1 MVQRHPAGP
10 GVAAHDHPH
19 ADADASG
26 ASDATAPLEPWEGV
40 SDIPLEIRTLRYMMF
55 EPLENFA
62 WDQPASLPVE
72 LFKPELGLIVTQNR
86 EIVVDRYGNPHE
98 MYVRTQPTGGGRGAF
113 IIQRSTGDV
122 WRLYTRLGFVDRAEF
137 QATIPLPDSDHHP
150 PGLSFMYDLI
160 GDHVMSPEE
169 ITAVERQIR
178 ATKAAVR
185 RAAGPPGWARQAY
198 TRLQR
203 RRGGTRSGAS
213 TTGEGPG
220 AGQRGEGTGGGGE
233 SDTAEPGTGQTD
245 QGPATEPPTDQG
257 TGEGEDVAGGTSAA
271 PPGTPGVD
279 RPYTEDE
286 RRQRVTT
293 SLKMNNDGRPVV
305 EVSVD
310 RAKGTV
316 PMRSGESDEDLDR
329 RIAELEQ
336 QLADSRDPS
345 QSIGIQGGPRTAS
358 VAARGP
364 AGTGG
369 GREVATEEAQRTGAR
384 GEGAPDEMI
393 PGASIANHPPWP
405 ARLELYGMGDITK
418 PLTTVVGAAN
428 QAAMILDRGSDV
440 FDYFQR
446 ISYSWELIDVTGKSA
461 AERRA
466 APSQARFGSGTVIGP
481 ASGQW
486 RHIVRTQENILEDI
500 EAESWPERA
509 AAWQL
514 IGLSAGI
521 RTIGSV
527 ISSVVSFLTQPQHER
542 SIAWGQKGEFI
553 LRAVAT
559 PVPSDEAKED
569 PDHHVIRGSSIK
581 CIPMRVAQINE
592 LATEINDREQ
602 TELERLEADLAAAK
616 ADPARAGEVDE
627 LQRRVDAMKAASR
640 ETATGRISRTVTDL
654 ARQVRFLEILQE
666 NEAPHALDNA
676 DAIKRRYELTQDAYV
691 ELLEF
696 AVGLA
701 FQGYSARAL
710 LPQMRTSLA
719 ALRKQDVQ
727 AARWSFEIKRVEGDP
742 GTRRTNYR
750 PQMTL
755 VSEENGQ
762 AIPMIAMLGE
772 ANDSTDANQHWILF
786 DVTSDKTQ
794 RRYHGYS
801 TQDGRAGTIEAI
813 RNAFVDFRENAE
825 YGRGSIAIR
834 LPPNL
839 HEDVG
844 FTVPIESTMRA
855 APGETARWMQRLQDL
870 AMAAGIAALVVAA
883 FVTGGAALAIGLG
896 VVGGLAGGAVAV
908 HRMSN
913 RAEGDRL
920 RLDYDTFVDILGIV
934 GAVAAVVGPIASAA
948 AAVGRATVLAAR
960 EAGDVA
966 RVIRAATWVQ
976 HAEMTARGLHIFGI
990 VQNVGQI
997 VIQVP
1002 YEIVR
1007 QFEEIDKEE
1016 AQNPTGSSP
1025 GQRRARRAMVLL
1037 NGFQSGAIAVVSLGQ
1052 SLVDPA
1058 PRVTSDAEIYAH
1070 AAAAA
1075 GRTPADTPPQVAPG
1089 ADRPPTVPSPDAPTP
1104 TVPTVTDAPTVPDAR
1119 YWAASAP
1126 GWRPGNPRAPD
1137 PCRPATRGRPSGT
1150 RRRRAAARQPPV
1162 RR

>member
-1 MVQRHPAGP
+1 
-10 GVAAHDHPH
+10 
-19 ADADASG
+19 
-26 ASDATAPLEPWEGV
+26 
-40 SDIPLEIRTLRYMMF
+40 MF

-233 SDTAEPGTGQTD
+233 SDTVEPGTGQTD

-257 TGEGEDVAGGTSAA
+257 TGEGEEVAGGTSAA

-428 QAAMILDRGSDV
+428 QAAMILNRGSDV

-446 ISYSWELIDVTGKSA
+446 ISYSWELIDVTGKSD

-466 APSQARFGSGTVIGP
+466 APSQARFHSGTVIGP

-527 ISSVVSFLTQPQHER
+527 ISSFVSLLTQPQNER

-602 TELERLEADLAAAK
+602 TELQRLEADLAAAK
-616 ADPARAGEVDE
+616 ADPATSERSRRAPAPC
-627 LQRRVDAMKAASR
+627 RRVARRPVGTRRPGGSR
-640 ETATGRISRTVTDL
+640 GPS
-654 ARQVRFLEILQE
+654 
-666 NEAPHALDNA
+666 P
-676 DAIKRRYELTQDAYV
+676 
-691 ELLEF
+691 
-696 AVGLA
+696 
-701 FQGYSARAL
+701 
-710 LPQMRTSLA
+710 TSLA
-719 ALRKQDVQ
+719 R
-727 AARWSFEIKRVEGDP
+727 
-742 GTRRTNYR
+742 
-750 PQMTL
+750 
-755 VSEENGQ
+755 
-762 AIPMIAMLGE
+762 
-772 ANDSTDANQHWILF
+772 
-786 DVTSDKTQ
+786 
-794 RRYHGYS
+794 
-801 TQDGRAGTIEAI
+801 
-813 RNAFVDFRENAE
+813 
-825 YGRGSIAIR
+825 
-834 LPPNL
+834 
-839 HEDVG
+839 
-844 FTVPIESTMRA
+844 
-855 APGETARWMQRLQDL
+855 
-870 AMAAGIAALVVAA
+870 
-883 FVTGGAALAIGLG
+883 
-896 VVGGLAGGAVAV
+896 
-908 HRMSN
+908 
-913 RAEGDRL
+913 
-920 RLDYDTFVDILGIV
+920 
-934 GAVAAVVGPIASAA
+934 
-948 AAVGRATVLAAR
+948 
-960 EAGDVA
+960 
-966 RVIRAATWVQ
+966 
-976 HAEMTARGLHIFGI
+976 
-990 VQNVGQI
+990 
-997 VIQVP
+997 
-1002 YEIVR
+1002 
-1007 QFEEIDKEE
+1007 
-1016 AQNPTGSSP
+1016 
-1025 GQRRARRAMVLL
+1025 
-1037 NGFQSGAIAVVSLGQ
+1037 
-1052 SLVDPA
+1052 
-1058 PRVTSDAEIYAH
+1058 
-1070 AAAAA
+1070 
-1075 GRTPADTPPQVAPG
+1075 
-1089 ADRPPTVPSPDAPTP
+1089 
-1104 TVPTVTDAPTVPDAR
+1104 
-1119 YWAASAP
+1119 
-1126 GWRPGNPRAPD
+1126 
-1137 PCRPATRGRPSGT
+1137 
-1150 RRRRAAARQPPV
+1150 
-1162 RR
+1162 